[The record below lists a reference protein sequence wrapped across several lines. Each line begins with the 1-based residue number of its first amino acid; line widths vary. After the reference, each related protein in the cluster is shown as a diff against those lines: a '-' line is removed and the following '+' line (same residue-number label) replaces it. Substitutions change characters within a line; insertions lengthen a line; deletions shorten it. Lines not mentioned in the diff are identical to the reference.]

1 MMKLLELLFEEQI
14 AIYSGMIRVSYTE
27 GMNVT
32 DIEDI
37 VRGIEGVTI
46 VNSSGDEEDMNRV
59 VLKIK
64 IRTFET
70 GQEAGLDSFIKIRQA
85 AVKHQ
90 GIERVEVAT
99 KTIERV
105 R

>member
-1 MMKLLELLFEEQI
+1 MNLLELLFEEQI

-37 VRGIEGVTI
+37 IRGIEGVTI
-46 VNSSGDEEDMNRV
+46 VNSSGDEEELNRV
-59 VLKIK
+59 ILKIK

-70 GQEAGLDSFIKIRQA
+70 GGEAGFDSFVKVRQD

-90 GIERVEVAT
+90 GIERVEIAT
-99 KTIERV
+99 KSIERV